1 MKIIGYLLAYNF
13 KRNSRGRKR
22 SFEIN
27 NDIACDM
34 IENICKTVMDEYYF
48 FWISKLLFLFIVFKS
63 VISYESNKK
72 EL

>member
-1 MKIIGYLLAYNF
+1 MKTCNFKVKILEYLIKKNLMKIIGYLLAYNF

-48 FWISKLLFLFIVFKS
+48 F
-63 VISYESNKK
+63 
-72 EL
+72 